1 MSKVDANVCYGYM
14 EVGGLTV
21 RPEGFSF
28 VSELPL
34 LAIRSICSEYS
45 TPLDLAMIGPIM
57 HELGKWRTMQ
67 PLAEGFGPA

>member
-14 EVGGLTV
+14 EVGRLTM

-34 LAIRSICSEYS
+34 LAIYVLSIPP
-45 TPLDLAMIGPIM
+45 PLDLA
-57 HELGKWRTMQ
+57 KV
-67 PLAEGFGPA
+67 